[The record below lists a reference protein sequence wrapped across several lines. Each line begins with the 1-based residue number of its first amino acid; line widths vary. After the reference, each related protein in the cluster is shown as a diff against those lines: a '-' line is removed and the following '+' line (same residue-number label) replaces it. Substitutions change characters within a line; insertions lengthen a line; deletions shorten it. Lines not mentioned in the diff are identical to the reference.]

1 MTIAWTT
8 ERVVRWDGGG
18 ESEEIAI
25 RCARHHRL
33 RVLSDPQR
41 GKLGDQI
48 PRADFEVAIDAELMP
63 WLRALGT
70 ADPYEHRASGQGVD
84 LEIVEDITLGV
95 RHETKVHVKPSDPT
109 IARWTCS
116 CGTSS
121 RGVLSPDFATEA
133 AEAHRSFATDA
144 VRRPTDLAVAQDD
157 TGQWAQ
163 RQILV
168 ARRLRLCARSDFST
182 IVAHR
187 KGSGEDFELVVD
199 AGLGLWLR
207 RLSTDNLL
215 RHDESASGVS
225 VMVFNLV

>member
-8 ERVVRWDGGG
+8 ERVVRYDRGAD
-18 ESEEIAI
+18 EEVEI
-25 RCARHHRL
+25 RCVRHHRL

-48 PRADFEVAIDAELMP
+48 PRADFEVAIDAELTP

-70 ADPYEHRASGQGVD
+70 REPYEHQASGQGVD
-84 LEIVEDITLGV
+84 LEIREDITLGV
-95 RHETKVHVKPSDPT
+95 QHETKVHIKPSDPT
-109 IARWTCS
+109 IARWTCT

-121 RGVLSPDFATEA
+121 RGILSPDFAAEG
-133 AEAHRSFATDA
+133 AEAHRTFATDA
-144 VRRPTDLAVAQDD
+144 VRLPIDLAVAQDEA
-157 TGQWAQ
+157 GQWAQ
-163 RQILV
+163 RQIRV

-199 AGLGLWLR
+199 AGLELWLR

-215 RHDESASGVS
+215 RRDESASGVS
-225 VMVFNLV
+225 VMVFNQL